1 MFRSSFACIV
11 IGGGGLGW
19 VEPTTAAYGG
29 RGLRRSS
36 SVPKALTTV
45 NANSPQIRV
54 APRVFFIVTRSVG
67 LWPSVG
73 HYRDFIN
80 FPLVF
85 HRRNHRVMDCYLGD
99 SASSPHRASDRDE
112 LRVVYICRE
121 LFS

>member
-19 VEPTTAAYGG
+19 VEPATAAYGG

-45 NANSPQIRV
+45 KANSPQIRV

-85 HRRNHRVMDCYLGD
+85 HRPK
-99 SASSPHRASDRDE
+99 SSRHGLLSEKTQLPPTG
-112 LRVVYICRE
+112 LRTE
-121 LFS
+121 TS